1 MSRRAALALTS
12 AFASALVSLPAPA
25 LAVERFAPGDLLAD
39 PAWVAAA
46 PGLHVAGDA
55 LVLDAAA
62 GPAPGLFRAA
72 PAGDFRL
79 RVHQS
84 AQGITQAGYQAIL
97 QVLAVGPAFVAATGA
112 GPRVGLSHKI
122 HDSIDRSWFR
132 LFDDAGHERSANDLH
147 RQTNAWLELSRTG
160 GVFAAR
166 WRPAGEGTAWQT
178 PDWAADPASPRPG
191 FGAVVDR
198 LGVQV
203 DRFYNAE
210 FSIEISEIQWLADTD
225 ADTLPDDE
233 ERLLGTSVDTPD
245 TDADGVPDAD
255 DAWPLWA
262 ARSEAPPAFLPV
274 AGAASGRVQR
284 GVAGWVLSVEN
295 PITTAVDAPLA
306 LPGLAADTVV
316 RRLDGAPAAEL
327 LPAAGG
333 GTLRLPAD
341 DRALFALEVDFPP
354 VAAGALAEIT
364 APLDAGAVMVGL
376 SDAAVDPEGGEVTW
390 RVLDAGGAAVDLA
403 GGLLVVHPGA
413 ACGAVHV
420 TVEAVD
426 AAGGTTALTQAV
438 RFVGGTPPE
447 LAQGGDF
454 SGAAG
459 EAVPAPWIGYVWE
472 GDFRLGVDAVGGADG
487 GPAGRVL
494 GDGPGKAALRQGF
507 ALSPGRYRLLARVAS
522 AELRPGLFN
531 QTSTLYLS
539 GHAAAP
545 LNLAL
550 VGGDSGWRTATLVFD
565 VEPGFGDDVIA
576 YFFGWGPGA
585 LYVDDLHL
593 SALPACDDTAPGFT
607 LGPVDAPLTAML
619 PAAPAD
625 DLLCGYCP
633 ALGGELCARCA
644 GLPAPAP
651 PLETRVLTD
660 FEPGRPMP
668 FERGTFVSE
677 AQVPVA
683 GTTSARLV
691 GGRYLSGAPAN
702 GLPTDW
708 RGYDGLRFEV
718 ENPSGAAVD
727 FVVEIRDAQTRDYWS
742 RVNWYTTAPP
752 GRHTLHV
759 PLQVFVGEKSVIRER
774 RRLALEA
781 ITRLVLLNA
790 GTTDLLVD
798 DVRLEAEPPLPHDDP
813 RILKLD
819 AGPSTGPVFPGFTP
833 LLASTDVRPRRAYGF
848 RPDTRFG
855 RIEDR
860 RHPEA
865 LRRDWISISSG
876 GLEIALPPGRYA
888 VWMVLEDPGYWEY
901 FPNYTRRVVRAE
913 GAPILDESP
922 TVADFW
928 ARYYAHA
935 DDEVLPGDDAWARFV
950 DPRYTP
956 LRAEVDVVDGGLTLD
971 FEGSTYAC
979 ALSALVIA
987 PADDPN
993 LDFEGFLAGLDDRM
1007 RQHFADEYTGITS
1020 PAFAPDPAPAALE
1033 VAWVAP
1039 GRFLRADEPVPA
1051 EGRDAGVTLSALR
1064 GAVATQSVALR
1075 RDAADTLVT
1084 ATLTLPGLGVTL
1096 RRVRH
1101 LLDRVTADGAVYQVA
1116 PRLLDPLSL
1125 PLDLPAGVTR
1135 QLVFEVDAP
1144 VELPVDRVE
1153 GTLTLGLASG
1163 AEITR
1168 AVTVEVS
1175 AQRAVAL
1182 SEAGLQVGYL
1192 GLAPTYPQAVYPEVA
1207 EKQRAEVAPA
1217 LDLLRRA
1224 GMSAV
1229 TGGLG
1234 GPALTGFDAA
1244 GEAQLDLS
1252 TAAPVLD
1259 AVAARAAD
1267 FAGPVS
1273 TYGGGALGGVPLYAA
1288 GDALFGR
1295 PFAEGLRAFLA
1306 AWEAARAARGWP
1318 DLRVTV
1324 GDEPAGDAIASGV
1337 ALAQAVR
1344 ATGTG
1349 VETDVFTSFTAL
1361 DDPRAAFIGN
1371 VDLMLLTHHSAE
1383 GIAALQAADQG
1394 WGLYNQGG
1402 RYRRGVY
1409 LFALRAAGLR
1419 AYYQF
1424 AFSSVG
1430 ADPYYALDAR
1440 EDDLCA
1446 AYTHPSGALVPTV
1459 DFALFTEAVG
1469 DLRALLTLEAAVDAA
1484 PFGPARDAAAAFL
1497 SGVVAAVPIGHAAP
1511 ETFDAAALDAL
1522 RADTFAH
1529 LRALADPPVLEQDAG
1544 VDAADLGVT
1553 PTPDQGV
1560 PAEDAAIAIDLGAIP
1575 TLDLGLAPTPDAGA
1589 VSPTDAGAA
1598 PSPDAAHLVDAAP
1611 ELGDLGATPTLDADR
1626 APNDALQAAD
1636 VGPIPEPDL
1645 GATAD
1650 AEHIADAGRV
1660 SAGDEGCDC
1669 RAASGPA
1676 GAAPFGLLL
1685 LAALPRWGRRR
1696 ASVTCRR

>member
-1 MSRRAALALTS
+1 
-12 AFASALVSLPAPA
+12 
-25 LAVERFAPGDLLAD
+25 
-39 PAWVAAA
+39 
-46 PGLHVAGDA
+46 
-55 LVLDAAA
+55 
-62 GPAPGLFRAA
+62 
-72 PAGDFRL
+72 
-79 RVHQS
+79 
-84 AQGITQAGYQAIL
+84 
-97 QVLAVGPAFVAATGA
+97 
-112 GPRVGLSHKI
+112 
-122 HDSIDRSWFR
+122 
-132 LFDDAGHERSANDLH
+132 
-147 RQTNAWLELSRTG
+147 
-160 GVFAAR
+160 
-166 WRPAGEGTAWQT
+166 
-178 PDWAADPASPRPG
+178 
-191 FGAVVDR
+191 
-198 LGVQV
+198 
-203 DRFYNAE
+203 
-210 FSIEISEIQWLADTD
+210 
-225 ADTLPDDE
+225 
-233 ERLLGTSVDTPD
+233 
-245 TDADGVPDAD
+245 
-255 DAWPLWA
+255 
-262 ARSEAPPAFLPV
+262 
-274 AGAASGRVQR
+274 
-284 GVAGWVLSVEN
+284 
-295 PITTAVDAPLA
+295 
-306 LPGLAADTVV
+306 
-316 RRLDGAPAAEL
+316 
-327 LPAAGG
+327 
-333 GTLRLPAD
+333 
-341 DRALFALEVDFPP
+341 
-354 VAAGALAEIT
+354 
-364 APLDAGAVMVGL
+364 
-376 SDAAVDPEGGEVTW
+376 
-390 RVLDAGGAAVDLA
+390 
-403 GGLLVVHPGA
+403 
-413 ACGAVHV
+413 
-420 TVEAVD
+420 
-426 AAGGTTALTQAV
+426 
-438 RFVGGTPPE
+438 
-447 LAQGGDF
+447 
-454 SGAAG
+454 
-459 EAVPAPWIGYVWE
+459 VWE
-472 GDFRLGVDAVGGADG
+472 GDFRLGVDPAGGADG

-507 ALSPGRYRLLARVAS
+507 ALAPGRYRLQARVAS
-522 AELRPGLFN
+522 AELRPGLYD

-545 LNLAL
+545 LSRAL
-550 VGGDSGWRTATLVFD
+550 VAGDSGWRTATLVFD
-565 VEPGFGDDVIA
+565 VEPGFGDAVTA

-593 SALPACDDTAPGFT
+593 AALPACDDTAPGFT
-607 LGPVDAPLTAML
+607 LGPVEAPLTAQL
-619 PAAPAD
+619 PASPSD
-625 DLLCGYCP
+625 DLLCAYCP

-644 GLPAPAP
+644 GLPAPTP
-651 PLETRVLTD
+651 PPETRLLTD

-668 FERGTFVSE
+668 FERVTFVAE
-677 AQVPVA
+677 AQAPVE

-691 GGRYLSGAPAN
+691 PGRYLSGAPAN
-702 GLPTDW
+702 GLPADW
-708 RGYDGLRFEV
+708 RGFDWLRFEV
-718 ENPSGAAVD
+718 DNPSGAAVD
-727 FVVEIRDAQTRDYWS
+727 FVVELRDAQTRDYWS

-848 RPDTRFG
+848 RPETRFG

-865 LRRDWISISSG
+865 LRRDWISVASG
-876 GLEIALPPGRYA
+876 GLEFALPPGRYA

-913 GAPILDESP
+913 GASILDESP
-922 TVADFW
+922 GVEDFW

-956 LRAEVDVVDGGLTLD
+956 LRAEVDVGDGGLTLD

-987 PADDPN
+987 PADDPE
-993 LDFEGFLAGLDDRM
+993 LDLEGFLAGLDDRM
-1007 RQHFADEYTGITS
+1007 RQHFAYEYTAIPS

-1039 GRFLRADEPVPA
+1039 GRFLRADEPLPSD
-1051 EGRDAGVTLSALR
+1051 GRDTDVSLAALR
-1064 GAVATQSVALR
+1064 GAVATQSMAVR
-1075 RDAADTLVT
+1075 RDADDTLVT
-1084 ATLTLPGLGVTL
+1084 ATLALPGLTVTP

-1116 PRLLDPLSL
+1116 PRLLDPLAL

-1135 QLVFEVDAP
+1135 QLVFEVDVPAD
-1144 VELPVDRVE
+1144 LPVDRVE

-1175 AQRAVAL
+1175 AQRAVTLA
-1182 SEAGLQVGYL
+1182 EAGLQVGYL

-1207 EKQRAEVAPA
+1207 EKQRAEVEPA

-1244 GEAQLDLS
+1244 GEAVLDLS
-1252 TAAPVLD
+1252 NAAPVLD
-1259 AVAARAAD
+1259 AIAARAGD
-1267 FAGPVS
+1267 FTGPVS
-1273 TYGGGALGGVPLYAA
+1273 TYGGGALGGVPLYSV

-1295 PFAEGLRAFLA
+1295 PFADGLRAFLA
-1306 AWEAARAARGWP
+1306 AWEAARAAHGWP

-1344 ATGTG
+1344 ATGMG
-1349 VETDVFTSFTAL
+1349 VTTDVFTSFTAL

-1383 GIAALQAADQG
+1383 GIAALQAAGQG

-1419 AYYQF
+1419 GYYQF

-1446 AYTHPSGALVPTV
+1446 VYTHPSGALRPTV
-1459 DFALFTEAVG
+1459 DFAQFAEAVS
-1469 DLRALLTLEAAVDAA
+1469 DLRALLTLSAAVDGAA
-1484 PFGPARDAAAAFL
+1484 PGPARDAASAFL
-1497 SGVVAAVPIGHAAP
+1497 SGVVAAVPIGHAEP
-1511 ETFDAAALDAL
+1511 EAFDAPALDAL

-1529 LRALADPPVLEQDAG
+1529 LRALAEAPVGVADAA
-1544 VDAADLGVT
+1544 VDAALPDAADLGAAPTADLGGIPTADLGTPVEDAAADPDLGAV
-1553 PTPDQGV
+1553 PTPDLSV
-1560 PAEDAAIAIDLGAIP
+1560 APPADLGA
-1575 TLDLGLAPTPDAGA
+1575 
-1589 VSPTDAGAA
+1589 VA
-1598 PSPDAAHLVDAAP
+1598 PSPDAAPDAALPP
-1611 ELGDLGATPTLDADR
+1611 ELGVAPTADAVAAQLDALRPVDLGAVPT
-1626 APNDALQAAD
+1626 
-1636 VGPIPEPDL
+1636 PDL
-1645 GATAD
+1645 GETAD
-1650 AEHIADAGRV
+1650 AQREGDAGQATR
-1660 SAGDEGCDC
+1660 ADTGCAC
-1669 RAASGPA
+1669 RAGGGPVN
-1676 GAAPFGLLL
+1676 AAPLALLV
-1685 LAALPRWGRRR
+1685 LAALPLRARRR
-1696 ASVTCRR
+1696 ARLTCRR